1 MTYSELGYMEVLIIE
16 FRINPCIYYYDVYI
30 EAFTVNVITINAKV
44 DRRKYARI
52 RNLKIS
58 KCVIVCRTIP
68 TWTHNDVLTY
78 VRSLRVEVPELWCKW
93 VVIEL
98 CLLYY
103 SG

>member
-16 FRINPCIYYYDVYI
+16 FRINLCIYYYDVYI

-58 KCVIVCRTIP
+58 KCVIVCRTIS

-103 SG
+103 CG